1 MGIIG
6 ILTILTDS
14 IFGMTNW
21 VSVIILIIQFVALD
35 LIFRE
40 SSLFT
45 TNYFRLIQICISIY
59 IIGLLFKIM
68 HWQGSDI
75 LLIIPAAGIA
85 IIYIVR
91 TFNKK
96 DYVAL
101 DFAKCAWVIS
111 MCFSGIAQ
119 VLHLPFA
126 DAGAYI
132 NLGLFVLMLLLF
144 LTAPADKRN
153 EYVRVHEPAS
163 EDVPLDRVN

>member
-6 ILTILTDS
+6 ISTILMNT
-14 IFGMTNW
+14 IYGMTDW

-59 IIGLLFKIM
+59 IIGLMFKIL
-68 HWQGSDI
+68 HWEGSDY
-75 LLIIPAAGIA
+75 LLVVPVAGIA
-85 IIYIVR
+85 IIYFLR

-96 DYVAL
+96 EYVAL

-111 MCFSGIAQ
+111 VCFSRIAQ
-119 VLHLPFA
+119 VLSLPFA
-126 DAGAYI
+126 DAGVYI

-144 LTAPADKRN
+144 LTAPPDKRN
-153 EYVRVHEPAS
+153 EYVRVQEHPS
-163 EDVPLDRVN
+163 EDTPLDRVN